1 MPSDPWRALVQTFEA
16 TPMPGP
22 LNGLRVGVKDLIA
35 VKGVPR
41 LLGAPE
47 LADPRPQ
54 PRDAI
59 CVARLRRAGA
69 AIVAT
74 TATHPLAYGIVTP
87 QTVNPRSPGRIAG
100 GSSGGSAA
108 ALAAGLVDGA
118 LGSDTGGSV
127 RIPAACCGVVGLK
140 TTLGLVSVDGVQ
152 PLAPSLDTVGPMARD
167 VATTARLLAALLE
180 RHPGACDPAPPPTLR
195 IGVPLQARRSRL
207 DAEVRSVWHTVLDAA
222 ASAGA
227 QVIDVDLPALNDSS
241 LANGRV
247 LAAEAART
255 HARAF
260 ATSPQRFP
268 ADVRERLAAAHPLD
282 SPPVQAARRV
292 RAELSDQLAR
302 AFDRIDV
309 LVTPTLP
316 CRIPPVGVDPVVVDG
331 HRERVISAMTRGTNS
346 WNLVGVPAGSV
357 PAGVDGDGGPVG
369 MQVVG
374 PWHGEATVL
383 RAMALI
389 EELCGGPWPPI
400 AGSVS

>member
-1 MPSDPWRALVQTFEA
+1 MPADPWRCLVHTIEPEPA
-16 TPMPGP
+16 SGP
-22 LNGLRVGVKDLIA
+22 LHGLRVGVKDLIA
-35 VKGVPR
+35 VEGVPR

-54 PRDAI
+54 PRDAT

-74 TATHPLAYGIVTP
+74 TATHALAYGIVTP
-87 QTVNPRSPGRIAG
+87 QTANPRSPGRITG

-140 TTLGLVSVDGVQ
+140 TTFGLVPVDGVQ

-180 RHPGACDPAPPPTLR
+180 RQPGCGDPAPPPTLC
-195 IGVPLQARRSRL
+195 IGVPLQVRRSRL
-207 DAEVRSVWHTVLDAA
+207 DAEVRSVWYHVLDAA
-222 ASAGA
+222 AAAGA
-227 QVIDVDLPALNDSS
+227 QVTDVDLPALTESC
-241 LANGRV
+241 LANGRL
-247 LAAEAART
+247 LAAEASRT

-260 ATSPQRFP
+260 AATPQRFP
-268 ADVRERLAAAHPLD
+268 ADVRERLAGAHALD
-282 SPPVQAARRV
+282 STPVRAARRV
-292 RAELSDQLAR
+292 RAELSDQLGR
-302 AFDRIDV
+302 ALDTIDV

-316 CRIPPVGVDPVVVDG
+316 CRIPRVGVDPVVVDG
-331 HRERVISAMTRGTNS
+331 QRERLVSAMTRGTNS

-357 PAGVDGDGGPVG
+357 PAGCDGDGGPVAV
-369 MQVVG
+369 QVVG
-374 PWHGEATVL
+374 PEHAEATVL
-383 RAMALI
+383 GAMAFI
-389 EELCGGPWPPI
+389 EDLCGGPWPAVP
-400 AGSVS
+400 SRVS

>member
-1 MPSDPWRALVQTFEA
+1 VLTDRWRALVHTVEA
-16 TPMPGP
+16 EPEAGP

-35 VKGVPR
+35 VEGVPR

-74 TATHPLAYGIVTP
+74 TATHALAYGIVTP

-140 TTLGLVSVDGVQ
+140 TTLGLVPVDGVQ

-180 RHPGACDPAPPPTLR
+180 RNPSGSDPAPPPTLR
-195 IGVPLQARRSRL
+195 IGVPLQVRHSRL
-207 DAEVRSVWHTVLDAA
+207 DAEVRAVWYHVLDAA
-222 ASAGA
+222 AGAGA
-227 QVIDVDLPALNDSS
+227 SVTDVDLPALTDSW
-241 LANGRV
+241 LANGRL
-247 LAAEAART
+247 LAAEASRT
-255 HARAF
+255 HAQAF
-260 ATSPQRFP
+260 AATPQHFP
-268 ADVRERLAAAHPLD
+268 ADVRERLAAAHALD
-282 SPPVQAARRV
+282 SAPVRAARRV
-292 RAELSDQLAR
+292 RTELCDQLAR
-302 AFDRIDV
+302 TFDAVDV

-316 CRIPPVGVDPVVVDG
+316 CRIPPVGVDPIIVDG
-331 HRERVISAMTRGTNS
+331 HPERVVSAMTRATNS
-346 WNLVGVPAGSV
+346 WNLAGVPAGSV
-357 PAGVDGDGGPVG
+357 PAGIDGDAGPVG
-369 MQVVG
+369 VQVVG
-374 PWHGEATVL
+374 PKDGEATVL
-383 RAMALI
+383 GAMALI
-389 EELCGGPWPPI
+389 EELGGGPWPCVLPLR
-400 AGSVS
+400 